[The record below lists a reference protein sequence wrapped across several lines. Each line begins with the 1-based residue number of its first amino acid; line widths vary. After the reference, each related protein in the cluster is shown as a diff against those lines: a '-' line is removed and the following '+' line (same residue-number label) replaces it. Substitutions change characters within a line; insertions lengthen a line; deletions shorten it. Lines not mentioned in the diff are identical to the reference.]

1 MKILLL
7 SDTNSEHT
15 EKWALGL
22 ADKGFKIGLFSFNKA
37 GYPWYNHPNITLICE
52 SEESI
57 SADKNSTKFGYL
69 KNVRTLKKVIS
80 KFKPDILHAHYA
92 TSYGLIGALS
102 GFHPYVISSWGT
114 DVMKFP
120 QKNFV
125 AKSIL
130 KYNFRKADLLC
141 ATSNTIK
148 EYIHSIID
156 KPVSVIPFG
165 VNVNIFKPKPV
176 DSLFEDN
183 NFVIGSIK
191 PLELLYNNDVL
202 IRSFAKLSKKY
213 DFVRLVIIGS
223 GSAENFLKQ
232 LTRQLNVE
240 DKVKF
245 TGRIPFEKISG

>member
-141 ATSNTIK
+141 ATSNT
-148 EYIHSIID
+148 
-156 KPVSVIPFG
+156 
-165 VNVNIFKPKPV
+165 
-176 DSLFEDN
+176 
-183 NFVIGSIK
+183 
-191 PLELLYNNDVL
+191 
-202 IRSFAKLSKKY
+202 
-213 DFVRLVIIGS
+213 
-223 GSAENFLKQ
+223 
-232 LTRQLNVE
+232 
-240 DKVKF
+240 
-245 TGRIPFEKISG
+245 